1 MPCAHKTELRVESPS
16 GEVVFGFVV
25 VGITE
30 SQFLEL
36 KAKFPDE
43 GFKKQ
48 NPKLREAIK
57 QNITQEER
65 EQIIEHLRL
74 RSDAN
79 PKFECETIV
88 RYLDEAKE
96 QPRFASYCPKNDDQ
110 SDQSPWELA
119 QTFSRNGGL
128 PLIRAIEAEWGP
140 WNGSIR

>member
-25 VGITE
+25 IGISE
-30 SQFLEL
+30 NQFLEL

-48 NPKLREAIK
+48 NPRLKEAIK
-57 QNITQEER
+57 QDITKEER

-74 RSDAN
+74 RPDAEA
-79 PKFECETIV
+79 KFESEAIV

-96 QPRFASYCPKNDDQ
+96 QPRFESNRKKFWIFRREIP
-110 SDQSPWELA
+110 
-119 QTFSRNGGL
+119 
-128 PLIRAIEAEWGP
+128 I
-140 WNGSIR
+140 

>member
-48 NPKLREAIK
+48 NPRLKEAIK
-57 QNITQEER
+57 QAITKEER
-65 EQIIEHLRL
+65 EQIIELLRL
-74 RSDAN
+74 ASDAE

-96 QPRFASYCPKNDDQ
+96 QPKFES
-110 SDQSPWELA
+110 
-119 QTFSRNGGL
+119 NGKKFWVFRREI
-128 PLIRAIEAEWGP
+128 PI
-140 WNGSIR
+140 